1 MSIFIEASGKPQ
13 RPKFQE
19 FCRRAARYAA
29 LAKTSPFLF
38 VTLTNS
44 AERLIKNKS
53 IKISRLEA
61 IAEKL
66 LRITP
71 PELVLACRYLT
82 EVGEAD
88 ARSVAPAGGQQRGVV
103 IVRKLLD

>member
-44 AERLIKNKS
+44 AERLM
-53 IKISRLEA
+53 LEA